1 MGGPRLAF
9 VYIRL
14 KSFFFSGDRQ
24 FVTLRGV
31 SVLVA
36 LTFALIYSKQ
46 LGVERRG
53 LLTFVMMTNLVF
65 SILLISGISLHLRN
79 ITRVEANREVL
90 GTYISVVFLVSITT
104 PLLNLAVLEI
114 YQVIFNTSVPSN
126 LIYVCLLY
134 CFFSTLSY
142 GMHDAL
148 LLIKSI
154 KVASVMDIGVVLL
167 QIASYL
173 TLLYSG
179 ETSYFVSVLIS
190 ISISY
195 LVMVSATLLL
205 LIYIYNPKLSL
216 SLSTFRQLLRDS
228 STSTLVNLT
237 SQLLERVDKVFIGLQ
252 TSSPELGR
260 FSTSQSILGLTRFI
274 PDAFAKLTIARDR
287 NFLIWGKSTI
297 LAVMALISVGAMG
310 AGIAYLFMHFIL
322 GSEWNLPLFM
332 LFLISVVE
340 IFRGL
345 HSLVVMNAVRANQYT
360 KLKRVNIA
368 QLVVGLIFQP
378 ISISFFGLWGS
389 ILCSLIILLMG
400 IASLRVH
407 IYD

>member
-1 MGGPRLAF
+1 MYA
-9 VYIRL
+9 RL
-14 KSFFFSGDRQ
+14 KSFLFAGDRQ

-31 SVLVA
+31 SVLAA

-79 ITRVEANREVL
+79 ITRVEVDREVL
-90 GTYISVVFLVSITT
+90 GTYISVIFLFSVTT
-104 PLLNLAVLEI
+104 PIINLIVLEI
-114 YQVIFNTSVPSN
+114 YQAIFNISIPSN
-126 LIYVCLLY
+126 LVYVCILY

-154 KVASVMDIGVVLL
+154 KIASVMDIGVVLL

-173 TLLYSG
+173 TLIYSG

-205 LIYIYNPKLSL
+205 LIYIYNPTISL
-216 SLSTFRQLLRDS
+216 SLNTLKGLLRVS
-228 STSTLVNLT
+228 STPTLVNVVT
-237 SQLLERVDKVFIGLQ
+237 QLLERVDKVFIGLQ
-252 TSSPELGR
+252 ASSPELGR
-260 FSTSQSILGLTRFI
+260 FSTAQSILGLSRFI
-274 PDAFAKLTIARDR
+274 PDAFAKLTIARNQ
-287 NFLIWGKSTI
+287 NFLVWSKST
-297 LAVMALISVGAMG
+297 SVGLVTILCLGAIG
-310 AGIAYLFMHFIL
+310 AGIADRFMHFFL
-322 GSEWNLPLFM
+322 GPEWKLPLLM
-332 LFLISVVE
+332 LFSIGVVE

-345 HSLVVMNAVRANQYT
+345 HSLVVMNAVRANQYQ
-360 KLKRVNIA
+360 KLKRVSVA
-368 QLVVGLIFQP
+368 QLLVGLILQP
-378 ISISFFGLWGS
+378 VGIFFFGLWAS
-389 ILCSLIILLMG
+389 ILCSLTILVIG
-400 IASLRVH
+400 IGVLKVYS
-407 IYD
+407 YE

>member
-1 MGGPRLAF
+1 MYA
-9 VYIRL
+9 RL
-14 KSFFFSGDRQ
+14 KSFLFSGDRQ
-24 FVTLRGV
+24 FVTLRGL
-31 SVLVA
+31 SVLAA

-79 ITRVEANREVL
+79 ITRVEVDRKVL
-90 GTYISVVFLVSITT
+90 GTYISVIFLFSVTT
-104 PLLNLAVLEI
+104 PIIDLIVLEI
-114 YQVIFNTSVPSN
+114 YQAIFKISIPSN
-126 LIYVCLLY
+126 LVYVCILY

-154 KVASVMDIGVVLL
+154 KIASVMDIGVVLL

-173 TLLYSG
+173 TLIYSG

-205 LIYIYNPKLSL
+205 LIYIYNPTISL
-216 SLSTFRQLLRDS
+216 SLNSLKGLVRDS
-228 STSTLVNLT
+228 STPTLVNVIT
-237 SQLLERVDKVFIGLQ
+237 QLLERVDKVFIGLQ
-252 TSSPELGR
+252 ASSPELGR
-260 FSTSQSILGLTRFI
+260 FSTAQSILGLFRFI

-287 NFLIWGKSTI
+287 NFLVWSKSTFVGLVTI
-297 LAVMALISVGAMG
+297 LCLGAIG
-310 AGIAYLFMHFIL
+310 AGIVDRFMHFFL
-322 GSEWNLPLFM
+322 GLEWKLPLLM
-332 LFLISVVE
+332 LFSIGVVE

-345 HSLVVMNAVRANQYT
+345 HSLVVMNAVRANQYQI
-360 KLKRVNIA
+360 LKRVSVA
-368 QLVVGLIFQP
+368 QLLVGLILQP
-378 ISISFFGLWGS
+378 VGIFFFGLWAS
-389 ILCSLIILLMG
+389 ILCSLTILVIG
-400 IASLRVH
+400 IGVLKVYS
-407 IYD
+407 YE

>member
-1 MGGPRLAF
+1 MYTRF
-9 VYIRL
+9 
-14 KSFFFSGDRQ
+14 KSFLFSGDRQ

-31 SVLVA
+31 SVFAA

-79 ITRVEANREVL
+79 ITRVEVDREAL
-90 GTYISVVFLVSITT
+90 GTYISVVFLFSFTT
-104 PLLNLAVLEI
+104 PFIDLIVLEI
-114 YQVIFNTSVPSN
+114 YQAIFKISISSN
-126 LIYVCLLY
+126 LVYVCILY

-154 KVASVMDIGVVLL
+154 KIASVMDIGVILL

-173 TLLYSG
+173 TLIYSG

-205 LIYIYNPKLSL
+205 LIYIYNPPISL
-216 SLSTFRQLLRDS
+216 SLNTLKGLLRDS
-228 STSTLVNLT
+228 STPTLVNVT
-237 SQLLERVDKVFIGLQ
+237 TQLLERVDKVFIGLQ
-252 TSSPELGR
+252 VSSPELGR
-260 FSTSQSILGLTRFI
+260 FSTSQSILGLSRFI

-287 NFLIWGKSTI
+287 NFLVWSKST
-297 LAVMALISVGAMG
+297 
-310 AGIAYLFMHFIL
+310 F
-322 GSEWNLPLFM
+322 
-332 LFLISVVE
+332 
-340 IFRGL
+340 
-345 HSLVVMNAVRANQYT
+345 
-360 KLKRVNIA
+360 
-368 QLVVGLIFQP
+368 VGLIT
-378 ISISFFGLWGS
+378 
-389 ILCSLIILLMG
+389 ILCLDRLS
-400 IASLRVH
+400 
-407 IYD
+407 